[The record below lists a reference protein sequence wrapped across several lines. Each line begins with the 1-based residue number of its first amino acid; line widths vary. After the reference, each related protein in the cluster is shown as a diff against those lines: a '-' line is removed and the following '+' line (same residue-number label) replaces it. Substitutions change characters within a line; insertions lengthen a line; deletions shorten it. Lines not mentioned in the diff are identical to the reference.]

1 MTAGAGRAP
10 RLLVVQLTRMGDIA
24 MTLPLLARAK
34 ETWPGAEITL
44 LHLAEFGATARLAR
58 GADRLVA
65 APIAD
70 LAAIEAGG
78 PALADVVARLR
89 DGGPYDLAVNLTH
102 DAVGAAIVGAVETRQ
117 IAGQAPGF
125 VAGELRVLGDY
136 AKYLFSLVSDRR
148 GNLFNLADIQIGM
161 AGALHGPVGRLLD
174 VSEER
179 REEARRLLAARG
191 ARPGATVVALQ
202 LGAAQRHRAWPPD
215 RYAAAARLV
224 AKRRPDVQWA
234 IVGAPEERDLAAEF
248 ASSFGGDAIDLVGA
262 TDVPGLAALL
272 GEVALLVSND
282 TGPIHLAAA
291 AGAKTVGLYFCTAW
305 FSETGPY
312 GAGHWIIQPTPT
324 CAPCLSD
331 TMCAARRCRDMAPPE
346 LVASVVL
353 RALGEDL
360 APLPAPADVAVL
372 SSRFLADGTLAYEP
386 RAGESGWYLRAA
398 VQRHGWRRFLG
409 LDGDRAYESA
419 WRPFADDAIYREWRN
434 GVTKLRAHFEDGL
447 AAANGVDDLY
457 AAGAPRPDDVVALSR
472 RLIEIGRAAHGDGA
486 TAPIVSRFAELEMN
500 DIPLVDHPDLAREMA
515 RRYRRLAALCRVLLA

>member
-1 MTAGAGRAP
+1 
-10 RLLVVQLTRMGDIA
+10 
-24 MTLPLLARAK
+24 
-34 ETWPGAEITL
+34 
-44 LHLAEFGATARLAR
+44 
-58 GADRLVA
+58 
-65 APIAD
+65 
-70 LAAIEAGG
+70 
-78 PALADVVARLR
+78 
-89 DGGPYDLAVNLTH
+89 
-102 DAVGAAIVGAVETRQ
+102 
-117 IAGQAPGF
+117 
-125 VAGELRVLGDY
+125 
-136 AKYLFSLVSDRR
+136 
-148 GNLFNLADIQIGM
+148 
-161 AGALHGPVGRLLD
+161 
-174 VSEER
+174 
-179 REEARRLLAARG
+179 
-191 ARPGATVVALQ
+191 
-202 LGAAQRHRAWPPD
+202 
-215 RYAAAARLV
+215 
-224 AKRRPDVQWA
+224 
-234 IVGAPEERDLAAEF
+234 
-248 ASSFGGDAIDLVGA
+248 
-262 TDVPGLAALL
+262 
-272 GEVALLVSND
+272 
-282 TGPIHLAAA
+282 
-291 AGAKTVGLYFCTAW
+291 
-305 FSETGPY
+305 
-312 GAGHWIIQPTPT
+312 
-324 CAPCLSD
+324 
-331 TMCAARRCRDMAPPE
+331 MCAARRCRDMAPPE